1 MSSQRSIKNEVFISG
16 TGTTKKLHLGG
27 EISTKKVHYWTCSV
41 CIIDYGPKCILRGEI
56 HY

>member
-1 MSSQRSIKNEVFISG
+1 MSSQGQLKMKCSLAAQG
-16 TGTTKKLHLGG
+16 PQKKLHLGG